1 MGAKI
6 TTDGGQHLRVVVD
19 GENHWSAHGVPGF
32 VAATDSIEEERP
44 PARKSSATLESQ
56 QRRDMSVESNAR
68 LIVLGSRGS
77 IPVCGTEF
85 AVYGGGTTSFALAV
99 DDQVVGFIDA
109 GTGLMSWRSYGLQ
122 PAPSISVF
130 FTHYHWDH
138 IQGLSML
145 DLVWA
150 DDGSVMVRG
159 PADPRSALT
168 SVITPPW
175 FPASLADA
183 PGVRYETIAGSVE
196 LSGLTVTPFGVEHP
210 QGAVGYRV
218 DGPSSSV
225 AVVTDHEAGSNVDAS
240 IIDVIR
246 GVDALIHDGQYLP
259 EEAVT
264 HRGWGHST
272 WEDAVT
278 AAVASGADRLILTS
292 MDPRRTDDEVDAI
305 VHTARR
311 QFHATEAAY
320 PGLSVSL

>member
-1 MGAKI
+1 M
-6 TTDGGQHLRVVVD
+6 
-19 GENHWSAHGVPGF
+19 
-32 VAATDSIEEERP
+32 
-44 PARKSSATLESQ
+44 
-56 QRRDMSVESNAR
+56 ESNAR

-77 IPVCGTEF
+77 IPVCGTDF
-85 AVYGGGTTSFALAV
+85 AVYGGGTTSFAIVV
-99 DDQVVGFIDA
+99 DDLIVGFVDA

-122 PAPSISVF
+122 PAPSTAVF

-145 DLVWA
+145 DLVWR
-150 DDGSVMVRG
+150 DRG
-159 PADPRSALT
+159 EVTIYGPGDPRGALT
-168 SVITPPW
+168 SVIAPPW

-183 PGVRYETIAGSVE
+183 ESVRFEPITEPVE
-196 LSGLTVTPFGVEHP
+196 FSGLTITPFEVEHP
-210 QGAVGYRV
+210 QGAVGYRI

-225 AVVTDHEAGSNVDAS
+225 AIVTDHEAGSESDAS

-259 EEAVT
+259 EEAAA

-272 WEDAVT
+272 WEDAVA

-292 MDPRRTDDEVDAI
+292 MDPQRTDDEVDAI